1 MCLVMN
7 ADFGETVVHGP
18 LFVSRGLEF
27 TIRRKLRYTPA
38 RSFFSVE
45 NHLDDFEP
53 TEDF

>member
-1 MCLVMN
+1 MCPVMN
-7 ADFGETVVHGP
+7 ADFGKTVVHGP